1 MQIKRFIVGFLVGFI
16 IAFFEVGCASTSV
29 RYGPFAYSSTKEVH
43 LTGVH
48 YQRNAD
54 GSELFKADEIGGDP
68 NNVNDNMS
76 AFLLDAARLGLT
88 GAGRPVTPQPT
99 PIPVVPVSTA
109 PPAEPVVKM
118 SSIPAPP
125 TSGEAA
131 VTMTITDKPPKRGLT
146 TAEVPM
152 PAGLTPEQRVL
163 YMLGVEVSQHA
174 DNMTPGPIKPLV
186 PGKIN
191 PPKKGQ

>member
-68 NNVNDNMS
+68 NNVNANTS

-118 SSIPAPP
+118 SIISAPGP
-125 TSGEAA
+125 LVATQEEMRAA
-131 VTMTITDKPPKRGLT
+131 YEKLGREV
-146 TAEVPM
+146 AE
-152 PAGLTPEQRVL
+152 
-163 YMLGVEVSQHA
+163 HA
-174 DNMTPGPIKPLV
+174 DRLTPGPIPPMV